1 MYKVTLIN
9 LVADARSVTAEP
21 SQIQRADVADGE
33 LRQLLENFC
42 EIDAVENATADPEIR
57 VQVRAESYL
66 LRTGQKR
73 LVLYDVQNR
82 DLPGHSCTVAEAMTE
97 LDGSAAVQRLQ
108 ATFAAAVS
116 ARQAAAAAPSA
127 TPPPPARPRGPRLLA
142 LTGVTCGLAVALAV
156 LRWPADGDEG
166 LAPFRPVAPAESD
179 GIRAALAGVY
189 LTGVQP
195 GQHGLAL
202 TTAGDLK
209 LFELRAV
216 EAPRVVHAAYRLGR
230 VGPALCLATDQP
242 GGRIVQTSPDTLV
255 YCGETYRRVP

>member
-9 LVADARSVTAEP
+9 LAADARSVTPAP
-21 SQIQRADVADGE
+21 SQIQRADVADAE
-33 LRQLLENFC
+33 MRQLLQNFS
-42 EIDAVENATADPEIR
+42 EIDAVQNATADPEIR

-108 ATFAAAVS
+108 ATFAAAMS
-116 ARQAAAAAPSA
+116 ARQAAASAPPVA
-127 TPPPPARPRGPRLLA
+127 PPPPARPRGPRLLA
-142 LTGVTCGLAVALAV
+142 LAVVVCVLAVALAV
-156 LRWPADGDEG
+156 LRWPPDGDEA
-166 LAPFRPVAPAESD
+166 LVPFQPVAPAEVE

-195 GQHGLAL
+195 GQHGIAL
-202 TTAGDLK
+202 TTTGNLK

-216 EAPRVVHAAYRLGR
+216 DAPRVVHAAYRFGR
-230 VGPALCLATDQP
+230 AGPALCLATDQP
-242 GGRIVQTSPDTLV
+242 GGRIVQTAPDTLV